1 MSGLMIAGDVYIDR
15 LTDAGVSTG
24 YLDPV
29 NTTKLAIT
37 QPDPD
42 VKTRISNMKDTLGQ
56 ALDSVSL
63 PKPSE
68 LVIAIDEQPAEILAM
83 ALLGSIETYSQG
95 SGSVTD
101 EAVTLVPGRWIAIAK
116 RNINQ
121 SGFVLATAA
130 APSTPLAEGVDYQV
144 NRAAGLVK
152 ALPGGAIATATACL
166 VDYGYAAVSG
176 QRITGGTRP
185 ICKAR
190 ILVDG
195 KNLATG
201 KACTLEIDEA
211 TLSPTGEIDL
221 LNGEFVT
228 TELKGAMKT
237 LPGLSSPYRYVEY
250 DA

>member
-1 MSGLMIAGDVYIDR
+1 MSGLMLAGDVYIDR
-15 LTDAGVSTG
+15 LTDDGVSTG

-42 VKTRISNMKDTLGQ
+42 VKTRVSNMKDTLGQ
-56 ALDSVSL
+56 ALDSVNF
-63 PKPSE
+63 PKPAE
-68 LVIAIDEQPAEILAM
+68 LSIAIDDQPADILAM
-83 ALLGSIETYSQG
+83 ALLGSIEDYSQG

-101 EAVTLVPGRWIAIAK
+101 EAVTLVLDKWVPLAK
-116 RNINQ
+116 RNIND
-121 SGFVLATAA
+121 SGFSLATAA
-130 APSTPLAEGVDYQV
+130 APGTPKVENTDYKV

-152 ALPGGAIATATACL
+152 ALNSGTAVACL
-166 VDYGYAAVSG
+166 IDYGHAAVAG
-176 QRITGGTRP
+176 TKVTGGTRP
-185 ICKAR
+185 ICKAK

-201 KACTLEIDEA
+201 KLCTLEIDEA

-228 TELKGAMKT
+228 TELKGTMKT
-237 LPGLSSPYRYVEY
+237 LTGQTNPYRYVEY
-250 DA
+250 D